1 MGIWLTVEH
10 KKRFARAFS
19 AQRIMR
25 ARRFFLREM
34 KGERNLKHNKY
45 FKTQLAAAA
54 AIAFISCYSFPF
66 RNDLFVR
73 REDDIKSFII
83 ACQRRRKRHR

>member
-1 MGIWLTVEH
+1 M
-10 KKRFARAFS
+10 
-19 AQRIMR
+19 
-25 ARRFFLREM
+25 
-34 KGERNLKHNKY
+34 KHNKY

-66 RNDLFVR
+66 RNDMFVR